1 VTADSIYLVE
11 ITWVNGHPTR
21 HLVDREQLGDISFAE
36 WHDNLVA
43 RANTRP
49 QWAKLGDLSFHTQG
63 VRSVELI
70 ETIEK
75 ED

>member
-1 VTADSIYLVE
+1 MTADTIYLVE
-11 ITWVNGHPTR
+11 VTWPDGTAQRV
-21 HLVDREQLGDISFAE
+21 LVDREQLGDISFAE
-36 WHDNLVA
+36 WRDNLVA

-49 QWAKLGDLSFHTQG
+49 QWASLGDLSFHTQG
-63 VRSVELI
+63 VRSIELI